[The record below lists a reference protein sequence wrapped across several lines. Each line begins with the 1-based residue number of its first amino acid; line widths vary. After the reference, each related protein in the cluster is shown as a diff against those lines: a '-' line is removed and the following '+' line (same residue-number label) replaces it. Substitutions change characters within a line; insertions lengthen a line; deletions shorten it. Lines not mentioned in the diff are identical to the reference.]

1 MTTARAQL
9 INNENVGVY
18 HCVQRCVRRAWL
30 CGVDDYTGQ
39 SYEHRKAWVE
49 KQIALIGS
57 CFAVAIHAY
66 AVMSNH
72 LHVVL
77 QIDPKASL
85 SWTDQQIAERWV
97 RLFPPRELTDQA
109 IKAKQNNIMANA
121 DRLAIIR
128 NRLGNLSWLMKCLAE
143 PIARRAN
150 TEDACKGRFWEGRFK
165 AQVLKDE
172 KALYAAMAYVDL
184 NPIRAGI
191 SKRIE
196 DQRHTSVRK
205 RIKQARK
212 EPKVLGEV
220 LQPMISSISTSVL
233 NFKLRDYLELIEWT
247 GKQVREGKSAKNKT
261 VPYMVKK
268 LDSDST
274 RWPLRVKAIGS
285 NYWRVV
291 AEAQDL
297 VAIAKDIGQ
306 KWLRGIRFAATL
318 ERIK

>member
-9 INNENVGVY
+9 INNENVGIY

-30 CGVDDYTGQ
+30 CGVDEYTGQ

-150 TEDACKGRFWEGRFK
+150 AEDARKGRFWEGRFK

-184 NPIRAGI
+184 NPVRAGI

-196 DQRHTSVRK
+196 DQRYTSVRK

-220 LQPMISSISTSVL
+220 LKPMISSISTSVL

-247 GKQVREGKSAKNKT
+247 GNQVRDGKSTKNKT
-261 VPYMVKK
+261 VPHMVKK
-268 LDSDST
+268 LASDAA

-285 NYWRVV
+285 NY
-291 AEAQDL
+291 
-297 VAIAKDIGQ
+297 
-306 KWLRGIRFAATL
+306 
-318 ERIK
+318 